1 MFYNSISEFVEDL
14 FKVILTLAAVSA
26 ISPLAR
32 WLWGFDP
39 YEKPAKWLKK
49 VLRKEG

>member
-14 FKVILTLAAVSA
+14 FKVILTLAVISA

-39 YEKPAKWLKK
+39 YERFVKWLT
-49 VLRKEG
+49 RR